1 MNMTEKTSKLTII
14 AMLCALAF
22 VSVVAIRIP
31 LFLPFLEYEPKSVVI
46 SIGGFIF
53 GPMAAVIIAFIV
65 SCVELVTISG
75 TGIIGLI
82 MNVLASVSFVC
93 PAAWLY
99 KKKHSMTGAVT
110 GLIAGTLAMTVVMVL
125 WNYLITP
132 IYMGY
137 QREAVVDLLL
147 PAIVPF
153 NLLKGAINTS
163 LTLLLYKPLVTALRK
178 SHLLVKPVSQN
189 GPENPKKLTI
199 GVTLAALLLL
209 ITCILTA
216 LAVQGKI

>member
-31 LFLPFLEYEPKSVVI
+31 LFLPFLEYEPKSVII
-46 SIGGFIF
+46 SIGGFLF
-53 GPMAAVIIAFIV
+53 GPLAAFIIAFIV
-65 SCVELVTISG
+65 SCIELVTISS

-82 MNVLASVSFVC
+82 MNILACVSFTC

-99 KKKHSMTGAVT
+99 KKKHSMSGAVT
-110 GLIAGTLAMTVVMVL
+110 GLIAGTLLMTVVMVL

-137 QREAVVDLLL
+137 PREAVVDLLL

-153 NLLKGAINTS
+153 NILKGIINTA

-178 SHLLVKPVSQN
+178 SHLLVKPASQN
-189 GPENPKKLTI
+189 GPANPKKMTI
-199 GVTLAALLLL
+199 GVTLVALLLL
-209 ITCILTA
+209 ISCILTI
-216 LAVQGKI
+216 LAVQGKM